1 MMADHQTNQKSLLY
15 GYVDFYDGEPPKVVI
30 TNRHDASDIVAALEA
45 AGNSNTW
52 GEYRKN
58 CPQIFLDRD
67 NEHQLEYEDELP
79 TDEAPFS
86 FPFSSIDDYEWP
98 KFTDGLSG
106 EGIPERIIS
115 KYGNPLNT
123 VLDGPFIYFNPEQIE
138 EITQEIECLG
148 YTIERDDRT
157 VRNAAGFGELRLG

>member
-1 MMADHQTNQKSLLY
+1 MANRQANQKNLLY
-15 GYVDFYDGEPPKVVI
+15 GYVDFCDGEPPKVLI
-30 TNRHDASDIVAALEA
+30 TNLNDASDIVAALEA

-58 CPQIFLDRD
+58 CPKVFLDRD

-79 TDEAPFS
+79 TDDAPFS

-106 EGIPERIIS
+106 QGIPERIIS
-115 KYGNPLNT
+115 EYGNPLNT
-123 VLDGPFIYFNPEQIE
+123 VLDGTFIYFNSEQIE
-138 EITQEIECLG
+138 EIIQKVEDLG

>member
-1 MMADHQTNQKSLLY
+1 
-15 GYVDFYDGEPPKVVI
+15 
-30 TNRHDASDIVAALEA
+30 
-45 AGNSNTW
+45 
-52 GEYRKN
+52 
-58 CPQIFLDRD
+58 
-67 NEHQLEYEDELP
+67 
-79 TDEAPFS
+79 
-86 FPFSSIDDYEWP
+86 
-98 KFTDGLSG
+98 
-106 EGIPERIIS
+106 PERIIS